1 MSLNEAC
8 PCRPC
13 AMDEEDHSQ
22 DMEGD
27 PRIMRVTIMIIV
39 IMIMTTTTTIE
50 VGDHRVLVGMEHH
63 PLLVVE
69 EVPVVIVPAARQTP
83 TKSH

>member
-1 MSLNEAC
+1 MG
-8 PCRPC
+8 
-13 AMDEEDHSQ
+13 EEDHSQ

-27 PRIMRVTIMIIV
+27 PRIMRVTMF
-39 IMIMTTTTTIE
+39 IMIMTTTTNIE
-50 VGDHRVLVGMEHH
+50 VGDHKVPVVMEHH
-63 PLLVVE
+63 PLLAAE